1 MALWGNS
8 DNLTI
13 AGAPASVTIVGTA
26 TSEFW
31 TAAGAGITNVPTGTT
46 IILADGDA
54 GFAVVEAHLSDSL
67 AKINHMSSVV
77 GAHSAKYCNQ
87 PIALKNDPGYVTQF
101 GPPVE
106 DNTAGIG
113 SIGRIQKPVGVSTA
127 EAEETNGTIWE
138 IGVGWVGVQTYMD
151 NSEQPPVM
159 RVKKEILVAAS
170 GIETG
175 HRPYPDVFDS
185 IVVAINIGSAT
196 VTGSATPGVLT
207 PTAYTVGTPGS
218 NAADMTYVWG
228 TNDGSA
234 TITGGTTSSA
244 SIGFSTAGNYNVTC
258 TVSSLTAEDS
268 PASDTIAVVAS

>member
-138 IGVGWVGVQTYMD
+138 IGVGWVG
-151 NSEQPPVM
+151 
-159 RVKKEILVAAS
+159 KEHLNLIA
-170 GIETG
+170 
-175 HRPYPDVFDS
+175 
-185 IVVAINIGSAT
+185 IVH
-196 VTGSATPGVLT
+196 
-207 PTAYTVGTPGS
+207 
-218 NAADMTYVWG
+218 
-228 TNDGSA
+228 
-234 TITGGTTSSA
+234 
-244 SIGFSTAGNYNVTC
+244 
-258 TVSSLTAEDS
+258 
-268 PASDTIAVVAS
+268 TIAIRIRIVPICKLNMEFSPVTQSVVV